1 MSRHQERLTILFA
14 WTATAI
20 LLLAVLFFL
29 GVIVVKGWSVLGLD
43 LIFGEVEPVEALLL
57 RRQVFHGLLPA
68 VAGTLALTGLTMLFA
83 VPAGISIGIYLAEYA
98 GSRTKAVFGLL
109 FDILAG
115 LPSIVVGLAGLALT
129 IVLHRLFP
137 GRIGPCLLISAM
149 ALAFL
154 VLPYV
159 VRSVQLALESVPK
172 SLRLCA
178 PALGARRFA
187 NIRHVLLPYCL
198 TEIVGGMILAVG
210 RAVEDTAVIMLTGA
224 VATAGVP
231 RSLLSQ
237 YEALPFF
244 IYYISSQ
251 YADPEELRMGFG
263 AAILLLGLPAILLLG
278 AQRWTKLLSTRH
290 FGGIRST

>member
-1 MSRHQERLTILFA
+1 MNRPLERLTILFA
-14 WTATAI
+14 WTATTL

-29 GVIVVKGWSVLGLD
+29 GVIVVKGWNALGLE
-43 LIFGEVEPVEALLL
+43 LIFGEVKPLDALLF

-68 VAGTLALTGLTMLFA
+68 VAGTLALTGLTMIFA
-83 VPAGISIGIYLAEYA
+83 IPAGVSTGIYLAEYA
-98 GSRTKAVFGLL
+98 GSRSKALFGLL

-115 LPSIVVGLAGLALT
+115 LPSIVVGLSGLALT

-178 PALGARRFA
+178 PALGAGRFA

-198 TEIVGGMILAVG
+198 MELVGGLVLAVG
-210 RAVEDTAVIMLTGA
+210 RAIEDTAVIMLTGA

-251 YADPEELRMGFG
+251 YADPEELRMGYG
-263 AAILLLGLPAILLLG
+263 AAILLLGLSAFLLLG
-278 AQRWTKLLSTRH
+278 AQRLTKLASSRH
-290 FGGIRST
+290 FGIRST